1 MAKSKKDNSNVIWII
16 KITLMAFIIS
26 FAFSFASES
35 LLPKVNA
42 IFGIIILLIF
52 ILIGI
57 LFDMVGVAMTS
68 CDISPLN
75 AMSARKI
82 KGADVSVQFVKNA
95 DKVASFCNDVV
106 GDICGIISGSAGAIV
121 AATLAT
127 KFNIDV
133 FIIALIVAAL
143 TASLTIGGKAI
154 GKGIAIKNSTS
165 IVFGFSKIISLV
177 YKVKK

>member
-1 MAKSKKDNSNVIWII
+1 MAKNKKDNSNVVWII
-16 KITLMAFIIS
+16 KITIMAFLIS
-26 FAFSFASES
+26 FVFSFASES
-35 LLPKVNA
+35 LLPKVN
-42 IFGIIILLIF
+42 IILGIVILLIF

-82 KGADVSVQFVKNA
+82 KGADVAVQFVKSA

-121 AATLAT
+121 AAGIAS

-133 FIIALIVAAL
+133 FFVALTVAAL
-143 TASLTIGGKAI
+143 TAALTIGGKAV
-154 GKGIAIKNSTS
+154 GKGIAMKNSTS
-165 IVFGFSKIISLV
+165 IVFGFSKVISIF

>member
-1 MAKSKKDNSNVIWII
+1 MAKNKKDNSNIIWIL
-16 KITLMAFIIS
+16 KITIMAFIIS

-35 LLPKVNA
+35 LLPNVN
-42 IFGIIILLIF
+42 IIIGIIILLVF

-57 LFDMVGVAMTS
+57 VFDMIGVAMTS

-82 KGADVSVQFVKNA
+82 KGADVAVVFVKNA

-121 AATLAT
+121 AATLSKT
-127 KFNIDV
+127 FNSSL
-133 FIIALIVAAL
+133 IIFAVAAL
-143 TASLTIGGKAI
+143 TAAFTIGGKAI
-154 GKGIAIKNSTS
+154 GKGIAMKNSTS
-165 IVFGFSKIISLV
+165 IVFGFSKVISLV
-177 YKVKK
+177 YRPKK